1 MKKKDHLMN
10 VVAKNK
16 KNRKKRE
23 GAGVPGMVP
32 KKQWRDYEVQVGCN
46 IAISF
51 RWNIVILDFEIVDGG
66 A

>member
-16 KNRKKRE
+16 KNRKKG
-23 GAGVPGMVP
+23 GADVPEMVL

>member
-16 KNRKKRE
+16 KQKKG
-23 GAGVPGMVP
+23 GADVPGMVL